1 MLLLFFFVVVVLQ
14 FLQWLWCGVSIAY
27 LNKLFGRLRG
37 TPAMDTHGK
46 GSNKSLNTKLLDS
59 FEYSV
64 G

>member
-46 GSNKSLNTKLLDS
+46 GCNKSLNTKLLDS